1 MSMKYLFT
9 YLFASVVL
17 SAISG
22 CTDGEGIITDAENSG
37 YSDRVPLTV
46 TATATDFTISGDD
59 GASQTRASE
68 SGMSISFQA
77 GDAIGIFAVKGGAI
91 VNGIN
96 NIRLSYAEVGG
107 GGGSWNPSAG
117 TALYYKD
124 GVDYIAYS
132 PYKDGVTINPA
143 QTVEEITASLA
154 GNSLLQPI
162 GNQATETNYHASD
175 LMIATGSAQNNSGTG
190 QKTLTLEFKHQ
201 FALLVLN
208 AWKYAPKYKVPAGAA
223 EYKDLAYH
231 ARSSQLPD
239 ADVNIVYLNGKFA
252 RKMSDG
258 VYRVIVAPT
267 AAVST
272 LNGYYTRQGG
282 YGRKISY
289 KGASIS
295 AGFEAGKAY
304 SLTVS
309 IDTPVATNG
318 ERAPE
323 VGDFYYSDGT
333 IWPSG
338 SGDPDPLVEGC
349 IGIIYKLGFDP
360 TNETDGDLILRKD
373 YPYCTHGL
381 VMGLGSPKYPTE
393 SFRWASKLPRLAD
406 NSYAM
411 WQWMSDRK
419 RNDSIRIDFSLNCYQ
434 GYGSTKALRA
444 YSKSSWIINEAD
456 PSGQYHLWL
465 IDAMDHYGPG
475 DGSNEYEGWV
485 SASKSSPWYIPSK
498 TELVLAGLVK
508 STIETQILKL
518 LHCGAN
524 AEKVRQFSGAYWT
537 VTIYDEGDSTVWTVD
552 GTSIGPSD
560 ITASDYPIRPI
571 LAF

>member
-22 CTDGEGIITDAENSG
+22 CTDGEGIITDAESSG
-37 YSDRVPLTV
+37 YSDRVPLAV

-59 GASQTRASE
+59 GTSQTRASE
-68 SGMSISFQA
+68 SGMSTSFQA

-91 VNGIN
+91 VNGIS
-96 NIRLSYAEVGG
+96 NIRLSYAEVSGG
-107 GGGSWNPSAG
+107 GGRWNPAAG

-132 PYKDGVTINPA
+132 PYKEGVTINPA
-143 QTVEEITASLA
+143 QTVDEITASLT
-154 GNSLLQPI
+154 GNSLLQPVA
-162 GNQATETNYHASD
+162 NQANETNYHASD
-175 LMIATGSAQNNSGTG
+175 LMIATGRAQDNSGTG
-190 QKTLTLEFKHQ
+190 QKTLTLDFKHQ

-239 ADVNIVYLNGKFA
+239 ADVNVVYLNGKYA

-258 VYRVIVAPT
+258 VYRAIVAPT
-267 AAVST
+267 AAAST

-360 TNETDGDLILRKD
+360 TNEANGDLILRKD

-381 VMGLGSPKYPTE
+381 VMGLGSPRYPIQ
-393 SFRWASKLPRLAD
+393 SFRWATEIPRLAD
-406 NSYAM
+406 GSFAI
-411 WQWMSDRK
+411 WQWVSDRK
-419 RNDSIRIDFSLNCYQ
+419 RNDSIRIDLSLNCYQ

-444 YSKSSWIINEAD
+444 YSKSSWDMTDNYD
-456 PSGQYHLWL
+456 RYHLFL
-465 IDAMDHYGPG
+465 IDAIDHYGPG
-475 DGSNEYEGWV
+475 DGEYEGWV
-485 SASKSSPWYIPSK
+485 SAGKSSPWYIPSK
-498 TELVLAGLVK
+498 LELVDAGQVK
-508 STIETQILKL
+508 SIINTQINKL
-518 LHCGAN
+518 LNCGADDQ
-524 AEKVRQFSGAYWT
+524 KVYPLSGFYWT
-537 VTIYDEGDSTVWTVD
+537 VSIYDRSDNYIYIVD
-552 GTSIGPSD
+552 GTTTSQDNMMG
-560 ITASDYPIRPI
+560 AEYPIRPI